1 MFNLHHLTTPRM
13 IGEPIGLHHLDLI
26 VPLNRDERFM
36 ATLGGVKN
44 AEQTREW
51 LVDQAE
57 SWQRDG
63 FGYWLLRDRVTADMV
78 GRGGLRR
85 TLVEDVEEVEIGYGI
100 VPAFWGRGLATELTC
115 ACITIGFEQLNLPSI
130 VAFTMTTNFASQ
142 RVMQKAGLIYE
153 RDIVRADLPHVLYRI
168 RMQNAE

>member
-1 MFNLHHLTTPRM
+1 
-13 IGEPIGLHHLDLI
+13 
-26 VPLNRDERFM
+26 M

-78 GRGGLRR
+78 GHGGLRR

-100 VPAFWGRGLATELTC
+100 VPASWGRGLATELTC
-115 ACITIGFEQLNLPSI
+115 ACVTIGFEQLRLPSI